1 MDATNHGGDTN
12 QMIVSMGG
20 AAAATAVSFIPALTD
35 YVRLITALIGLVCA
49 IYGAYR
55 LFRSK

>member
-1 MDATNHGGDTN
+1 MDTNDHGGGTN

-20 AAAATAVSFIPALTD
+20 AAAATAVSFIPWLTD
-35 YVRLITALIGLVCA
+35 IVRLITALIGLLCA
-49 IYGAYR
+49 CYGAYR

>member
-1 MDATNHGGDTN
+1 MEPTNSSTSPGL
-12 QMIVSMGG
+12 SL
-20 AAAATAVSFIPALTD
+20 AAAAGATAVSFIPVLTD
-35 YVRLITALIGLVCA
+35 WVRLITAVVGLVCA

>member
-1 MDATNHGGDTN
+1 MEPTNNSNSPG
-12 QMIVSMGG
+12 VSLV
-20 AAAATAVSFIPALTD
+20 AAAGATAVSFIPQLTD
-35 YVRLITALIGLVCA
+35 WVRLITALIGLVCA

>member
-1 MDATNHGGDTN
+1 MEPTNNGTN
-12 QMIVSMGG
+12 SPGLSL
-20 AAAATAVSFIPALTD
+20 AAAAGATAVSFIPTLTD
-35 YVRLITALIGLVCA
+35 YVRLITALIGLACA